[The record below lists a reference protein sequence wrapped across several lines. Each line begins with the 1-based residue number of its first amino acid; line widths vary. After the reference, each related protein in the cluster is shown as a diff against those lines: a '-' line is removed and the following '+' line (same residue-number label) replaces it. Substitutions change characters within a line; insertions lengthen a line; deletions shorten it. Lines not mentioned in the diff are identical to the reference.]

1 MNRSRTNRLPV
12 ALTALAIA
20 ACSGTPES
28 EAPRMVEVLLTSES
42 GHKQASMDVASFQ
55 RGTAKGTVIT
65 VDPDRTKQTIDG
77 IGTSFTESSAFVLA
91 HLEPERRRE
100 VMQRIY
106 GESGANFT
114 LTRTHIGS
122 CDFTVEGKY
131 SYADQPDDKDL
142 RAFSIA
148 PDLAGFDPAK
158 QADIAFRV
166 GTMGRTSPEVIARV
180 EEALQSK
187 LGKVSSAEISVK
199 GGIEDLA
206 EVLNNTDR
214 TTEKSILER
223 LGRIDSELT
232 EQVRALMFV
241 FEDLVTLDDRSIQR
255 VLQEVESKELA
266 LAMKGVPRE
275 VNDAIL
281 RNMSQ
286 RAAETLTEEL
296 ELLGAVRRAD
306 VEGAQGRIVAGVR
319 RLEEA
324 GEIVIARAG
333 ESDLIE

>member
-1 MNRSRTNRLPV
+1 MTTMDLKPEQKAAALVVAVGSTAAAGLLQFLTEEEVESLAAEVAKIGRLRPETIDAVLDEVATEAEAQRMLAAGGIDYARELLTEWKGSRGAEIIDRLLADLNVVPFSFIRDIDPEQLVHILKDEHPQTV
-12 ALTALAIA
+12 ALI
-20 ACSGTPES
+20 
-28 EAPRMVEVLLTSES
+28 
-42 GHKQASMDVASFQ
+42 
-55 RGTAKGTVIT
+55 
-65 VDPDRTKQTIDG
+65 
-77 IGTSFTESSAFVLA
+77 LA
-91 HLEPERRRE
+91 H
-100 VMQRIY
+100 Q
-106 GESGANFT
+106 AA
-114 LTRTHIGS
+114 
-122 CDFTVEGKY
+122 
-131 SYADQPDDKDL
+131 SYAAKV
-142 RAFSIA
+142 
-148 PDLAGFDPAK
+148 LAGFDATR

-166 GTMGRTSPEVIARV
+166 GTMGRTSPEVIVRV
-180 EEALQSK
+180 EEALQGK
-187 LGKVSSAEISVK
+187 LGKVSSAEISVR
-199 GGIEDLA
+199 GGVEDLA

-232 EQVRALMFV
+232 EAVRALMFV

-275 VNDAIL
+275 VNEAIL

-306 VEGAQGRIVAGVR
+306 VEGAQSRIVAGVR

-324 GEIVIARAG
+324 GEIVITRAG

>member
-1 MNRSRTNRLPV
+1 MDLKPEQKAAALVVAVGSHAAANLLQFLSEEEVEALAAEVAKIGRLRPETIDAVLDEVATEAEAQRMLAAGGIEYARELLTEWKGSRGAEIIDRLMADLHVVPFSFVRDIDAEQLVHILKDEHPQTV
-12 ALTALAIA
+12 ALI
-20 ACSGTPES
+20 
-28 EAPRMVEVLLTSES
+28 
-42 GHKQASMDVASFQ
+42 
-55 RGTAKGTVIT
+55 
-65 VDPDRTKQTIDG
+65 
-77 IGTSFTESSAFVLA
+77 LA
-91 HLEPERRRE
+91 HQP
-100 VMQRIY
+100 
-106 GESGANFT
+106 A
-114 LTRTHIGS
+114 
-122 CDFTVEGKY
+122 
-131 SYADQPDDKDL
+131 SYAA
-142 RAFSIA
+142 RV
-148 PDLAGFDPAK
+148 LAGFDPAK

-180 EEALQSK
+180 EEALQGK
-187 LGKVSSAEISVK
+187 LGSVTPAEISVA
-199 GGIEDLA
+199 GGVEDLA

-223 LGRIDSELT
+223 LGRMDSELT
-232 EQVRALMFV
+232 EQVRALMFI

-255 VLQEVESKELA
+255 VLQDVESKELA

-306 VEGAQGRIVAGVR
+306 VEGAQGRIVASVR
-319 RLEEA
+319 RLEES
-324 GEIVIARAG
+324 GEIVISRAG